1 MYGTQKSRRPKIL
14 FMFRLQPLFLK
25 LLFSP
30 WTSSH
35 LHCIPSHSISWSIR
49 ITWYSHSLSFDLH
62 IHSQLIIVDSWRL
75 RALISSS
82 KQPQLWQSSSFQKK
96 LCLLQNRVII
106 SLAGLLSIR
115 WSKSQILVH
124 SHFSLLRTPGSDYFQ
139 QTASALTFLLF
150 PKKLPLLQNRVII
163 SLAGPSTDFTKF
175 TFTLIFRCWEFRA
188 LISSSSSKQP
198 QFWPSS
204 STSKAEEVIL
214 LAGSSSI
221 SWSIN
226 LNYKIH
232 IHSHLFIA
240 ENSELWFPPA
250 SSLSSSTS
258 KPGVVISLAGPDP
271 ILGWRLTLNPFH
283 FYIIYNVDPC
293 EEETCKEFV
302 KDQFVG
308 KRRQM

>member
-62 IHSQLIIVDSWRL
+62 IHSYLFVADSWRL

-96 LCLLQNRVII
+96 LCLLQNRVIII

-175 TFTLIFRCWEFRA
+175 TFTLIFCCWKLRA
-188 LISSSSSKQP
+188 LI
-198 QFWPSS
+198 F
-204 STSKAEEVIL
+204 L
-214 LAGSSSI
+214 
-221 SWSIN
+221 
-226 LNYKIH
+226 
-232 IHSHLFIA
+232 
-240 ENSELWFPPA
+240 PA
-250 SSLSSSTS
+250 SSLSVECLRPLQNRGKSSR
-258 KPGVVISLAGPDP
+258 
-271 ILGWRLTLNPFH
+271 WRVLP
-283 FYIIYNVDPC
+283 
-293 EEETCKEFV
+293 
-302 KDQFVG
+302 QSVG
-308 KRRQM
+308 QST